1 MKKKEYAPLFTGEV
15 LRDSSV
21 AEVEKAAEASLGI
34 CEGVKALLGR
44 KTIEANNVAG
54 LREGLAKV

>member
-1 MKKKEYAPLFTGEV
+1 MKKKEYAPLFTGEA

-34 CEGVKALLGR
+34 CEGVKALLKR
-44 KTIEANNVAG
+44 KTIKANNGAG

>member
-1 MKKKEYAPLFTGEV
+1 MFTGEV

-44 KTIEANNVAG
+44 KTIKANNVAE